1 MMCALLLFY
10 KYNKYSAS
18 YTVVGCLQNCTYDL
32 LINWKLL
39 ADNGQACRVGV
50 GELLGVCGCLVG
62 DARGRELFK
71 TAQQILNAA
80 LFTVL
85 AVNTVKNSRLIA
97 NWKDIYSMYNSR
109 SCSSKNMI

>member
-62 DARGRELFK
+62 DARARELFK

-85 AVNTVKNSRLIA
+85 AVKH
-97 NWKDIYSMYNSR
+97 
-109 SCSSKNMI
+109 CQEF